1 MSVSFEVDR
10 FEWAADDRLEIEGRW
25 FGLRGRRFI
34 RPTLDVEVDGEP
46 RRLLALM
53 EHKPWQALDGED
65 WIAAFAWEGE
75 RGDVAAGLAVGPDL
89 TIELPKPKGGRV
101 GKASPKRPLRA
112 LPSSAGDGGLKR
124 RLADAGSALTKSAG
138 EVDTMRRALEQK
150 ERTVRDLGEQLEV
163 VQRERASAA
172 AEAEATRAELEEL
185 RSRFDAAEGEFAK
198 AVAERDE
205 LREKF
210 AACGA
215 ATQAATE
222 HAKQATTELY
232 TAKGT
237 LAAAEREATE
247 ARGAASAANAERDDL
262 RATTRDAR
270 HERDAAL
277 RARDDAVARL
287 ETVTRERDA
296 AQRARDADRAARP
309 QVTGVAELTR
319 RRGPSALLRRSA
331 DRTHEEAMALRF
343 AALATLGFVC
353 LLVLVWIIAV

>member
-1 MSVSFEVDR
+1 MGVSFEVDR
-10 FEWAADDRLEIEGRW
+10 FEWAADDRLELEGRW

-89 TIELPKPKGGRV
+89 TIELPKPKGGRK
-101 GKASPKRPLRA
+101 GKASPKRDSRA

-124 RLADAGSALTKSAG
+124 KLADAGSALTKSAG
-138 EVDTMRRALEQK
+138 EVDAMRRALEQK
-150 ERTVRDLGEQLEV
+150 ERTVRDLREQLDAA
-163 VQRERASAA
+163 QSERAKAA
-172 AEAEATRAELEEL
+172 AEAESLSAEIEEL
-185 RSRFDAAEGEFAK
+185 RGRFDAAEAEFAK
-198 AVAERDE
+198 AVAERE
-205 LREKF
+205 QLREKLEASI
-210 AACGA
+210 AAA
-215 ATQAATE
+215 QAATE

-237 LAAAEREATE
+237 LAAAEREAE
-247 ARGAASAANAERDDL
+247 AANGAARAAVAERDEL
-262 RATTRDAR
+262 RATTREAR

-277 RARDDAVARL
+277 RARDEAVARL

-309 QVTGVAELTR
+309 QVTGVAELPR

-343 AALATLGFVC
+343 AALATLGVVC
-353 LLVLVWIIAV
+353 LLVLVWIVAV